1 MLRFADRRL
10 MHPHLT
16 EQILIP
22 ALLISAAILGCSRI
36 DIPLAVTIRS
46 PNDGA
51 TLVVGQSFKAI
62 ADSDIDQPT
71 DQVTTFEV
79 ELAGRSTGYQATWQ
93 LDKLFGTEPHILDES
108 LLVPPNAP
116 AGDDYVL
123 SVSVLPSGAEIDE
136 ASFAFRDAIRVRV
149 EASL

>member
-1 MLRFADRRL
+1 

-16 EQILIP
+16 EQSLFP
-22 ALLISAAILGCSRI
+22 ALLISATLLGCSRI

-51 TLVVGQSFKAI
+51 TLVVGQSFRVI

-79 ELAGRSTGYQATWQ
+79 ELTDRSTGYKTTWQ
-93 LDKLFGTEPHILDES
+93 HDSFLGTEPHILDES
-108 LLVPPNAP
+108 FLVPLDAP
-116 AGDDYVL
+116 AGDDYRL
-123 SVSVLPSGAEIDE
+123 RVSVLPSGSEIDE
-136 ASFAFRDAIRVRV
+136 GSYAFSDAISVRV
-149 EASL
+149 AASP